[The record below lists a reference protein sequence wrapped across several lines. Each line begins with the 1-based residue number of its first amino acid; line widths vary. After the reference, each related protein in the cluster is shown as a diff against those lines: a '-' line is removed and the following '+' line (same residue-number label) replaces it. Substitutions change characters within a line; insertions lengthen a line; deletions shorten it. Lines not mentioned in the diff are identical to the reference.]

1 MLALPLAFQF
11 GDGLSNII
19 IPTNGGLLA
28 MLNLASVPFSQWLR
42 FIFPLFTA
50 LTVLG
55 IFFLVASL
63 NLGYV

>member
-1 MLALPLAFQF
+1 MP
-11 GDGLSNII
+11 S
-19 IPTNGGLLA
+19 NGGLLA
-28 MLNLASVPFSQWLR
+28 MLNLAGVPFGEWFR

-63 NLGYV
+63 NLGYI